1 MLCCDTKP
9 ALNKAN
15 EIKVMET
22 VKMINHV
29 WDVLLGKIH
38 PIFVDS
44 RRQIVWA
51 ISYPVLLSHYF
62 LSM

>member
-1 MLCCDTKP
+1 
-9 ALNKAN
+9 
-15 EIKVMET
+15 MET
-22 VKMINHV
+22 VKMINYV